1 MKLMQNG
8 DGTTGLFGN
17 GFQAWLPHVA
27 ANKFQNLIPLLVVQT
42 EEPRQRFDLMF
53 LADPKQALEVPIN
66 LVDQHQVN
74 VTLRII
80 CIK

>member
-1 MKLMQNG
+1 
-8 DGTTGLFGN
+8 
-17 GFQAWLPHVA
+17 
-27 ANKFQNLIPLLVVQT
+27 
-42 EEPRQRFDLMF
+42 MF
-53 LADPKQALEVPIN
+53 LADPRQALEVPIN